1 MWLKPGLQLW
11 ELGEGKEKVK
21 MQFAYSLKYSLECE
35 GRRADFDLCGI
46 RLSLEELHSFQLNYF
61 CFSAAMERRIYSPEP
76 NLLLQL
82 QMEKFT

>member
-1 MWLKPGLQLW
+1 
-11 ELGEGKEKVK
+11 
-21 MQFAYSLKYSLECE
+21 MQFAYSLKYSLEYE